1 MSHYR
6 DTLSSRVK
14 NLPAL
19 PDVLLGIN
27 SLMANDSVSM
37 DAVADLLKTDAALSI
52 RLLRVVN
59 SPFYARQ
66 KPVADLLQATVLL
79 GATEISNMARCLAM
93 IDACSAMQA
102 WRVLDS
108 TKYWQGSMAVSAI
121 ADLLAAKIN
130 LSDKVGFIACL
141 SNIGICALADSFAD
155 EYREVLEQNT
165 VLEIAERA
173 QFGLDNAD
181 AAKMLLAH
189 WDIGHNIAADNKAAI
204 DPRVEQVIEVAKL
217 LTELLAYSSCS
228 RFVSVQDPY
237 DLLVSLGLDSEQVNK
252 LIPAI
257 KNAADIGAYSAG
269 GKAVSKLVANPEYKT
284 ECKPESLNNDDI
296 SDQQILAYIA
306 TDSNALRSSLS
317 FLLSSLDIASTPFSK
332 QANFYINAYC
342 NKNSEDK
349 ESPQSLTSIDSS
361 KPTENGINTVDI
373 SGFLLAIEL
382 SPTAGLPTD
391 KINIAANWTD
401 INKDIQLKLAEWK
414 LANTQPDADIKAV

>member
-6 DTLSSRVK
+6 DTLSSRVT

-27 SLMANDSVSM
+27 SLMASDSVSM
-37 DAVADLLKTDAALSI
+37 DAVADLLKGDAALSI

-93 IDACSAMQA
+93 IDASSAMQA

-108 TKYWQGSMAVSAI
+108 AKYWQGSMAVSAI
-121 ADLLAAKIN
+121 ADLLASKIN
-130 LSDKVGFIACL
+130 LPDKVGFAACL

-173 QFGLDNAD
+173 HFGLDNSD
-181 AAKMLLAH
+181 AAKILLAH
-189 WDIGHNIAADNKAAI
+189 WEIGDNIAAVNKATI
-204 DPRVEQVIEVAKL
+204 DPRIEQVIEVAKL

-228 RFVSVQDPY
+228 RFVRVQNPY
-237 DLLVSLGLDSEQVNK
+237 DLLASLDLDSEQVNQ

-269 GKAVSKLVANPEYKT
+269 GKAVNKLVATQELSN
-284 ECKPESLNNDDI
+284 SSDDI
-296 SDQQILAYIA
+296 REPQMLVYIA
-306 TDSNALRSSLS
+306 TDSSELSASLG
-317 FLLSSLDIASTPFSK
+317 FLLSSLDIANTPFSK

-342 NKNSEDK
+342 KKNPEDK
-349 ESPQSLTSIDSS
+349 ESQQSITNIDSS
-361 KPTENGINTVDI
+361 KPAENGINSVDI
-373 SGFLLAIEL
+373 SEFLLAIAPK
-382 SPTAGLPTD
+382 PTAGLQTD
-391 KINIAANWTD
+391 NINIAANWTD
-401 INKDIQLKLAEWK
+401 INKGIQLKLSEWK
-414 LANTQPDADIKAV
+414 LANKQPDADIKAV

>member
-6 DTLSSRVK
+6 DTLSSRVT

-27 SLMANDSVSM
+27 SLMASESISM
-37 DAVADLLKTDAALSI
+37 GAVADLLKSDAALSI

-93 IDACSAMQA
+93 IDASSAMQA
-102 WRVLDS
+102 WSVLNS
-108 TKYWQGSMAVSAI
+108 AKYWQGSMAVSAI

-130 LSDKVGFIACL
+130 LPDKVGFTACL
-141 SNIGICALADSFAD
+141 SNIGICALADSFSD
-155 EYREVLEQNT
+155 EYRKVLEQNT
-165 VLEIAERA
+165 VLELAERA
-173 QFGLDNAD
+173 HFGLDNTD

-189 WDIGHNIAADNKAAI
+189 WDIGQNIAAENKATV

-217 LTELLAYSSCS
+217 LTELLAYSPCS

-237 DLLVSLGLDSEQVNK
+237 DLLVSLGLDSEQVNQ

-269 GKAVSKLVANPEYKT
+269 VKAVNKLVA
-284 ECKPESLNNDDI
+284 
-296 SDQQILAYIA
+296 
-306 TDSNALRSSLS
+306 
-317 FLLSSLDIASTPFSK
+317 
-332 QANFYINAYC
+332 
-342 NKNSEDK
+342 
-349 ESPQSLTSIDSS
+349 
-361 KPTENGINTVDI
+361 
-373 SGFLLAIEL
+373 
-382 SPTAGLPTD
+382 
-391 KINIAANWTD
+391 
-401 INKDIQLKLAEWK
+401 
-414 LANTQPDADIKAV
+414 TQE